1 MPLEA
6 LILDNYYRTKTPEQ
20 KVREGVVLEEV
31 IAKRKKQKSLAN
43 LKQVTECADSVHSE
57 KEGNTRDIIA
67 KKVGLSSGR
76 TFSGAK
82 SVVEKIDKL
91 KESGNTED

>member
-20 KVREGVVLEEV
+20 KVREGMVLEEV
-31 IAKRKKQKSLAN
+31 ESERANERMKSGVKSN
-43 LKQVTECADSVHSE
+43 PMENSSTGFDKG
-57 KEGNTRDIIA
+57 KTRDIIA
-67 KKVGLSSGR
+67 RKVGLSSGR